1 MTTDLF
7 IDFDDTLYDTHGNAE
22 IALKEVFEE
31 FKLNRY
37 FSNLEAFTIPYW
49 KTNIELWTHYAKG
62 EITRDYLILERFK
75 RPLSVGNGLNPTT
88 ELCLE
93 ISDFFLEQCASKPG
107 VIEGA
112 HQLMD
117 YLKEKG
123 YRLHMCSNGFHEVQ
137 YRKLRASDLECYFD
151 TIILSED
158 AGINKPNRGF
168 FEYAI
173 KMSKAKVEST
183 MMIGDNFETDIRGAH
198 NFGLRTIFLNRADK
212 SFIPEMGIADYEV
225 NNLLQICEII

>member
-1 MTTDLF
+1 
-7 IDFDDTLYDTHGNAE
+7 
-22 IALKEVFEE
+22 
-31 FKLNRY
+31 
-37 FSNLEAFTIPYW
+37 
-49 KTNIELWTHYAKG
+49 
-62 EITRDYLILERFK
+62 
-75 RPLSVGNGLNPTT
+75 
-88 ELCLE
+88 
-93 ISDFFLEQCASKPG
+93 
-107 VIEGA
+107 
-112 HQLMD
+112 
-117 YLKEKG
+117 
-123 YRLHMCSNGFHEVQ
+123 MCSNGFHEVQ

-212 SFIPEMGIADYEV
+212 SFIPEKGIADYEV

>member
-49 KTNIELWTHYAKG
+49 KTNIELWTHYVKG

-212 SFIPEMGIADYEV
+212 SFIPEKGIADYEV